1 MYKRFIST
9 LSAAVFGL
17 GLFSV
22 SLVTSAEDKKP
33 SIEDMVEKPQGDAV
47 TDLGLSETKR
57 AKVTEEQAIA
67 QLKYMMIAA
76 FKRNEPDLLERGSF
90 KPMGM
95 TLDPDGNFRAIR
107 VDGQDEMPQ
116 EVAIEGLVRALQG
129 LASNRTQWAVGL
141 IYVTGKKLEDGTILR
156 QIVVASEH
164 IAGWARS
171 WTYPYAVIDGE
182 VKMGQPQEREMK
194 PVYYQR

>member
-1 MYKRFIST
+1 MYKSFYSFLT
-9 LSAAVFGL
+9 FSALAIGMA
-17 GLFSV
+17 
-22 SLVTSAEDKKP
+22 VTSISVFAEDKKP
-33 SIEDMVEKPQGDAV
+33 SIEDMVEKPTGEAV
-47 TDLGLSETKR
+47 TDLGLSQSKR

-67 QLKYMMIAA
+67 QLKYMMVAA

-116 EVAIEGLVRALQG
+116 EVALEALVKALQG
-129 LASNRTQWAVGL
+129 LAANRTQWAVGI
-141 IYVTGKKLEDGTILR
+141 IYVTGRKLDDGTILR

-171 WTYPYAVIDGE
+171 WTYPYGVIDGE
-182 VKMGQPQEREMK
+182 VKMGQPTEREMK

>member
-1 MYKRFIST
+1 MYKCFISA
-9 LSAAVFGL
+9 LSVVVLGL

-22 SLVTSAEDKKP
+22 PELSYAEETKP
-33 SIEDMVEKPQGDAV
+33 GIEGMVEKPQGEAV

-67 QLKYMMIAA
+67 QLKYMMISA
-76 FKRNEPDLLERGSF
+76 FKRNETDLLERGSF

-116 EVAIEGLVRALQG
+116 DVAIEALVRALQG

-141 IYVTGKKLEDGTILR
+141 IYVTGRKMEDGSILR

-171 WTYPYAVIDGE
+171 WTYPYAIIDGQ
-182 VKMGQPQEREMK
+182 VKMGQPVEQEMK